1 MRKTSMIL
9 LAAAL
14 PMAVQAANTEFKFGG
29 YVKYDAMMT
38 KYSDAEL
45 GAGSATSVFYIPA
58 AVPVKANDA
67 EVESTSFDSG
77 VKNSRFNF
85 KTTTSLDN
93 GEKVVSFIE
102 LDFFTGEG
110 DERISNS
117 SGSRL
122 RHAFFK
128 YGNYTF
134 GHTWTTLMNPAHLP
148 ESVDF
153 VGVSDG
159 AVFARQAMVRYTN
172 GPLQIALENPET
184 TVANTAATGADS
196 TSGANNVSDDSTLPD
211 MIVRYNI
218 KADNADF
225 MVAGIARQFAYT
237 NPTNTD
243 GKEVDESV
251 MRFGLTASGK
261 VQLGKDDLKFS
272 IAKGHLGRYT
282 GIGQSNDATLTDKG
296 DLVGNSVLAA
306 YVGYRHFWTDSVR
319 STLAYSMFRADNH
332 SDTHDT
338 EAEADAVNESSK
350 SIRANVMWSPAPKM
364 TFGVEAS
371 KATLKKESGLE
382 GDLKRL
388 HFTAK
393 YAF

>member
-1 MRKTSMIL
+1 MRKTSIIL

-38 KYSDAEL
+38 KYSDAEM
-45 GAGSATSVFYIPA
+45 GAGSLGTVFYIPSATPVA
-58 AVPVKANDA
+58 ANGA
-67 EVESTSFDSG
+67 EEEDTSFDSG
-77 VKNSRFNF
+77 VKTSRFNF

-102 LDFFTGEG
+102 LDFLSGGAGENV
-110 DERISNS
+110 SNS
-117 SGSRL
+117 SNPRI

-134 GHTWTTLMNPAHLP
+134 GQTWTTFMNPAHLP

-153 VGVSDG
+153 LGVSDG
-159 AVFARQAMVRYTN
+159 SVFARQSMVRYTN
-172 GPLQIALENPET
+172 GPLQVALENSET
-184 TVANTAATGADS
+184 TLN
-196 TSGANNVSDDSTLPD
+196 SGGKRVETDDTTLPD

-237 NPTNTD
+237 EGDT
-243 GKEVDESV
+243 DESV

-282 GIGQSNDATLTDKG
+282 GIAQSADATLTDKG

-338 EAEADAVNESSK
+338 DAEAGKINESSK

>member
-1 MRKTSMIL
+1 MRKTSIIL

-38 KYSDAEL
+38 KYSDAEM
-45 GAGSATSVFYIPA
+45 GAGSLGTVFYIPSATPVA
-58 AVPVKANDA
+58 ANGA
-67 EVESTSFDSG
+67 EEEDTSFDSG
-77 VKNSRFNF
+77 VKTSRFNF

-110 DERISNS
+110 NEAVSNS
-117 SGSRL
+117 AGSRL

-134 GHTWTTLMNPAHLP
+134 GQTWTTFQNPAHLP

-153 VGVSDG
+153 LGVSDG
-159 AVFARQAMVRYTN
+159 AVFARQSMVRYTN
-172 GPLQIALENPET
+172 GPLQVALENSET
-184 TVANTAATGADS
+184 TVNGVGIT
-196 TSGANNVSDDSTLPD
+196 DDATLPD

-225 MVAGIARQFAYT
+225 MVAGIARQLAYV
-237 NPTNTD
+237 NAATD
-243 GKEVDESV
+243 VDESI

-272 IAKGHLGRYT
+272 VSKGHLGRYT
-282 GIGQSNDATLTDKG
+282 GVAQSADATLTAKG
-296 DLVGNSVLAA
+296 DLVGNNVTAA
-306 YVGYRHFWTDSVR
+306 YIGYRHFWTNSVR
-319 STLAYSMFRADNH
+319 STVAYSMFRADNH
-332 SDTHDT
+332 
-338 EAEADAVNESSK
+338 ADAGTAINESSK
-350 SIRANVMWSPAPKM
+350 SMRANVMWSPAPKM

-371 KATLKKESGLE
+371 KATLKKESGAE
-382 GDLKRL
+382 GDFKRL

>member
-1 MRKTSMIL
+1 MRKTSIIL

-38 KYSDAEL
+38 KYSDGEGNDAAADL
-45 GAGSATSVFYIPA
+45 GKVFY
-58 AVPVKANDA
+58 VPSLTPTGDA
-67 EVESTSFDSG
+67 EGRTEFDSG
-77 VKNSRFNF
+77 VQTSRFNF

-102 LDFFTGEG
+102 LDFLSGGAGENV
-110 DERISNS
+110 SNS
-117 SGSRL
+117 SNPRI

-134 GHTWTTLMNPAHLP
+134 GQTWTTFMNPAHLP

-153 VGVSDG
+153 LGVSDG
-159 AVFARQAMVRYTN
+159 SVFARQSMVRYTN
-172 GPLQIALENPET
+172 GPLQVALENSET
-184 TVANTAATGADS
+184 TLN
-196 TSGANNVSDDSTLPD
+196 SGGKRVETDDTTLPD

-237 NPTNTD
+237 EGDT
-243 GKEVDESV
+243 DESV

-282 GIGQSNDATLTDKG
+282 GIAQSADATLTDKG

-338 EAEADAVNESSK
+338 DAEAGKINESSK

-371 KATLKKESGLE
+371 KATLKKESGAE
-382 GDLKRL
+382 GDFKRL

>member
-1 MRKTSMIL
+1 MRKTSIIL

-38 KYSDAEL
+38 KYSDGEGNDVLADL
-45 GAGSATSVFYIPA
+45 GKVFY
-58 AVPVKANDA
+58 VPSLTPTGDA
-67 EVESTSFDSG
+67 EGRTEFDSG
-77 VKNSRFNF
+77 VQTSRFNF

-102 LDFFTGEG
+102 LDFLSGG
-110 DERISNS
+110 ANERISNS
-117 SGSRL
+117 SNPRL

-134 GHTWTTLMNPAHLP
+134 GQTWTTLMNPAHLP

-153 VGVSDG
+153 LGVSDG
-159 AVFARQAMVRYTN
+159 SVFARQSMVRYTN
-172 GPLQIALENPET
+172 GPLQVALENSET
-184 TVANTAATGADS
+184 AL
-196 TSGANNVSDDSTLPD
+196 NVVGKRTETDDATLPD
-211 MIVRYNI
+211 LIVRYNI

-237 NPTNTD
+237 AEKTATD
-243 GKEVDESV
+243 KEVDESV
-251 MRFGLTASGK
+251 IRFGLTASGK
-261 VQLGKDDLKFS
+261 VQLGKDDVKFS
-272 IAKGHLGRYT
+272 VSKGHLGRY
-282 GIGQSNDATLTDKG
+282 ISINASNDATLTKKG
-296 DLVGNSVLAA
+296 DIVGNSVTAA
-306 YVGYRHFWTDSVR
+306 YIGYRHFWTDSVR

-332 SDTHDT
+332 Q
-338 EAEADAVNESSK
+338 DAVNDSNGVLNESSK

-371 KATLKKESGLE
+371 KATLKKESGAE
-382 GDLKRL
+382 GDFKRL

>member
-1 MRKTSMIL
+1 MRKTSIIL

-38 KYSDAEL
+38 KYSDGEGNQA
-45 GAGSATSVFYIPA
+45 AGGLARQFYVPSLIPTG
-58 AVPVKANDA
+58 DA
-67 EVESTSFDSG
+67 EGRTEFDSG
-77 VKNSRFNF
+77 VKTSRFNF
-85 KTTTSLDN
+85 KTTTNLDN

-102 LDFFTGEG
+102 LDFLSGGG

-117 SGSRL
+117 SNPRI

-134 GHTWTTLMNPAHLP
+134 GQTWTTFMNPAHLP

-153 VGVSDG
+153 LGVSDG
-159 AVFARQAMVRYTN
+159 SVFARQSMVRYTN
-172 GPLQIALENPET
+172 GPLQVALENSAT
-184 TVANTAATGADS
+184 TVNNIPAAALDGTKE
-196 TSGANNVSDDSTLPD
+196 TDDATLPD
-211 MIVRYNI
+211 VIVRYNI

-225 MVAGIARQFAYT
+225 MVAGVARQLAYT
-237 NPTNTD
+237 NGD
-243 GKEVDESV
+243 IDESIT
-251 MRFGLTASGK
+251 RFGLTASGK
-261 VQLGKDDLKFS
+261 IQLDKDDIKFS
-272 IAKGHLGRYT
+272 VAKGHLGRYT
-282 GIGQSNDATLTDKG
+282 GLGQSSDATLTNNDK
-296 DLVGNSVLAA
+296 LVGNSVTAA
-306 YVGYRHFWTDSVR
+306 YIGYRHFWTDSVR

-332 SDTHDT
+332 
-338 EAEADAVNESSK
+338 ADAGKAVNESSK

-371 KATLKKESGLE
+371 KATLKKESGAE
-382 GDLKRL
+382 GDFKRL